1 MSSNPILR
9 AALVWGGVFALV
21 LAVAAGGVG
30 FAIDGQRGLVSGLLG
45 TLFAAFFLGIT
56 AGSILF
62 ANRFST
68 SDMFVPI
75 YFGVVMG
82 GWILKFV
89 LFLVAAW
96 ILREQPWVNTTIL
109 FLSLIVGVIGTL
121 VIDCVVI
128 ARSRMPYAS
137 DVTLPTYREADETRP
152 SDS

>member
-1 MSSNPILR
+1 VSSNPILR
-9 AALVWGGVFALV
+9 SALLWGGVLALV
-21 LAVAAGGVG
+21 LAAVAGGVG
-30 FAIDGQRGLVSGLLG
+30 FAVDGSRGLVSGLLG
-45 TLFAAFFLGIT
+45 TLIAAVFLGIT

-62 ANRFST
+62 ANRFSA

-82 GWILKFV
+82 GWLLKFV

-96 ILREQPWVNTTIL
+96 ILREQPWVNPQIL

-121 VIDCVVI
+121 VIDCIVI

-137 DVTLPTYREADETRP
+137 DVRLPEYRA
-152 SDS
+152 SDD

>member
-9 AALVWGGVFALV
+9 SALLWGGVFALV
-21 LAVAAGGVG
+21 LAVVAGGVG
-30 FAIDGQRGLVSGLLG
+30 FAVDGQRGLVSGLLG
-45 TLFAAFFLGIT
+45 TLIAAFFLGIT

-62 ANRFST
+62 ANRFSG

-82 GWILKFV
+82 GWVLKFV

-96 ILREQPWVNTTIL
+96 LLREQPWVNPTIL
-109 FLSLIVGVIGTL
+109 FLSLIVGVVGTL
-121 VIDCVVI
+121 IIDCVVI

-137 DVTLPTYREADETRP
+137 DVRLPEYRA
-152 SDS
+152 SDD

>member
-1 MSSNPILR
+1 VSSNPILR
-9 AALVWGGVFALV
+9 SALLWGGVLALV
-21 LAVAAGGVG
+21 LAVVAGGVG
-30 FAIDGQRGLVSGLLG
+30 FAVDGSRGLVSGLLG
-45 TLFAAFFLGIT
+45 TLIAAVFLGIT

-62 ANRFST
+62 ANRFSA

-82 GWILKFV
+82 GWLLKFV

-96 ILREQPWVNTTIL
+96 ILREQPWVNAQIL

-121 VIDCVVI
+121 VIDCIVI

-137 DVTLPTYREADETRP
+137 DVRLPEHRA
-152 SDS
+152 SDD

>member
-9 AALVWGGVFALV
+9 SALLWGGVLALV
-21 LAVAAGGVG
+21 LAVVAGGVG
-30 FAIDGQRGLVSGLLG
+30 FAVDGSRGLVSGLLG
-45 TLFAAFFLGIT
+45 TLIAAFFLGIT

-62 ANRFST
+62 ANRFSN

-96 ILREQPWVNTTIL
+96 ILREQPWVNPQIL
-109 FLSLIVGVIGTL
+109 FLSLIVGVVGTL
-121 VIDCVVI
+121 VIDCIVI

-137 DVTLPTYREADETRP
+137 DVRLPEYRA
-152 SDS
+152 SDD